1 MPPARPRSPP
11 SWSTASAGHAGP
23 ADPAG
28 PARPGSWSASA
39 QAYARIYTTLDG
51 APPPP
56 LPSRQFV
63 RAPVRERPRS
73 TALPGGAAVY
83 RFEPNLRIPGACG
96 DRFAKIASVYG
107 AEVTRLEPEW
117 GRAADPA
124 ALRAHLTADADYRAV
139 LLTHNETS
147 TGVTNPIAAL
157 AAMVR
162 ELAPEALI
170 LVDGVSALGAVPFEM
185 DAWGLDVVV
194 TGSQKAWMA
203 APGMSMIALSERAW
217 VAADEARMPRF
228 YFDLRDA
235 RKTAANGQTPWTPA
249 VAVMYQVD
257 AGLELMEAETPAR
270 VFARHA
276 ACAAAT
282 RAGLEALGFRLL
294 ADPTFA
300 SNTVTAAWIPEDLD
314 WKAFNGE
321 VKARQVVLAG
331 GQGKLKGKIFR
342 VGHLGAVNLDDILGA
357 IGGLEEGARVVGR
370 PAEPGAAVAAAQRAV
385 LAAVEARPAAAEG
398 VPA

>member
-1 MPPARPRSPP
+1 MINHRGPEFAALLARIDRRMRVFFGTQQEVLLI
-11 SWSTASAGHAGP
+11 TAAGTGGLEAAIVNALSP
-23 ADPAG
+23 ADRVLAVPN
-28 PARPGSWSASA
+28 
-39 QAYARIYTTLDG
+39 G
-51 APPPP
+51 A
-56 LPSRQFV
+56 F
-63 RAPVRERPRS
+63 
-73 TALPGGAAVY
+73 
-83 RFEPNLRIPGACG
+83 G

-107 AEVTRLEPEW
+107 ADVTRLETEW

-124 ALRAHLTADADYRAV
+124 ALRAHLAADADYRAV

-157 AAMVR
+157 AAVVR

-203 APGMSMIALSERAW
+203 APGMSMIALSDRAW
-217 VAADEARMPRF
+217 VAADGARMPRF

-235 RKTAANGQTPWTPA
+235 RKSAATGQTPWTPA

-257 AGLELMEAETPAR
+257 AGLALMEAETPAG

-276 ACAAAT
+276 TCAAAT

-294 ADPTFA
+294 ADPAFA

-331 GQGKLKGKIFR
+331 GQGTLKGKIFR
-342 VGHLGAVNLDDILGA
+342 VGHLGAVNVDDILGA
-357 IGGLEEGARVVGR
+357 IGVLEEVARAFGR
-370 PAEPGAAVAAAQRAV
+370 PVEPGAAVAAAQRAV
-385 LAAVEARPAAAEG
+385 LATVEARLTVAEG

>member
-1 MPPARPRSPP
+1 M
-11 SWSTASAGHAGP
+11 
-23 ADPAG
+23 
-28 PARPGSWSASA
+28 
-39 QAYARIYTTLDG
+39 
-51 APPPP
+51 
-56 LPSRQFV
+56 
-63 RAPVRERPRS
+63 
-73 TALPGGAAVY
+73 
-83 RFEPNLRIPGACG
+83 
-96 DRFAKIASVYG
+96 
-107 AEVTRLEPEW
+107 
-117 GRAADPA
+117 AADPA
-124 ALRAHLTADADYRAV
+124 ALRAHLAVDADYRAV

-157 AAMVR
+157 AAVVR
-162 ELAPEALI
+162 ELAPGALI

-217 VAADEARMPRF
+217 VATESARMPRF
-228 YFDLRDA
+228 YFDIRDA
-235 RKTAANGQTPWTPA
+235 RKSAATGQTPWTPA

-257 AGLELMEAETPAR
+257 AGLELMEAETPAG

-294 ADPTFA
+294 ADAAFA
-300 SNTVTAAWIPEDLD
+300 SNTVTAAWIPDDLD

-331 GQGKLKGKIFR
+331 GQGKLKGRIFR

-357 IGGLEEGARVVGR
+357 IGVLEEVAVAFGR
-370 PAEPGAAVAAAQRAV
+370 PVEPGAAVAAAQRAV
-385 LAAVEARPAAAEG
+385 LASVGAGRATARLDPAAAG